1 MKSDGSNRHHMAED
15 RNRSNGSI
23 YYHHQ
28 TVLNLYNS
36 GIPSDIIALQM
47 DISEEQVDKII
58 EHINKEEEKKKISVK
73 QALDTPSMGSFYL
86 DAVFDLES
94 AIKDTQSRV
103 WKALKV
109 EPDFNVSTEEA
120 QKVLEKFA
128 KSKVTLV
135 ILDIALVDSTRLSMT
150 LPVERFAAIIQA
162 FTQEM
167 SLMVTAYGGY
177 ILKYVGNAILSFF
190 PDDKSADLHLSC
202 INAVNCAQSMIKI
215 MQQGINPILNQYD
228 YPEMSVRIGID
239 VGENAVVQYGWTTHI
254 YKLDNKKQILKRN
267 PRLDILGYTISIA
280 AKMSALA
287 KPNRIVIGQ
296 SVFDILDD
304 KQKSVFEALPIRSDV
319 WSYVSSNTGIAY
331 RIYGSMTEEEK
342 RTAIY

>member
-15 RNRSNGSI
+15 RDRSNGSI

-47 DISEEQVDKII
+47 DISQEQVDKII

-239 VGENAVVQYGWTTHI
+239 VGENAVVQYGWTTDI
-254 YKLDNKKQILKRN
+254 YKLDNQKQVLKKT

-296 SVFDILDD
+296 SVYEILDD
-304 KQKSVFEALPIRSDV
+304 KQKYGFEALSIRSDV
-319 WSYVSSNTGIAY
+319 WSYVSSNTGGAY
-331 RIYGSMTEEEK
+331 RIYENINE
-342 RTAIY
+342 